1 MSPETL
7 KKTRAFIELRGNREA
22 LIEGCD
28 LLKSYAE
35 NEILLSLDTV
45 DLRII
50 GRKLVME
57 ALADDRIAV
66 CGYINALEYVDR

>member
-1 MSPETL
+1 MSLEAT

-45 DLRII
+45 DLKIV
-50 GRKLVME
+50 GHKLVME

-66 CGYINALEYVDR
+66 CGFINSIEYVYR